1 MKRLKSSK
9 FGQINLMDILKGL
22 LLVSTTAALQFLL
35 DNVMSIHF
43 VDNLLINQGIIFNIS
58 VTAAYLLKQLVSD
71 SNSIP
76 LGDADKK

>member
-76 LGDADKK
+76 LGDTDKK

>member
-9 FGQINLMDILKGL
+9 FGQINLIDILKGL

-43 VDNLLINQGIIFNIS
+43 VDNQLINQGIIFNIS

-76 LGDADKK
+76 LGGADKK

>member
-76 LGDADKK
+76 LGEADKK